1 MTQQV
6 NASKS
11 AHIFRS
17 VARLTRS
24 AAMAVFVFVALTL
37 LSIAVPASS
46 SSWLSALSSAV
57 QAQNLITNPGFE
69 NNPPGAGGNNIDH
82 RIAPW
87 ILGPGDTPNVV
98 KVDGDVTIF

>member
-11 AHIFRS
+11 AHIVRS

-46 SSWLSALSSAV
+46 SS
-57 QAQNLITNPGFE
+57 
-69 NNPPGAGGNNIDH
+69 
-82 RIAPW
+82 
-87 ILGPGDTPNVV
+87 
-98 KVDGDVTIF
+98 